1 LPCAVAHPPRVMPE
15 TSVTLGGRRTWSRR
29 SSSASNSPPG
39 PAGGTSRA
47 LAGWV
52 AARHAVVTAALPWP
66 GRRGGAAQGPSSGAS
81 FAPVAVPRADQGQAQ
96 LRLALVTVALGAV
109 IRGADGG
116 VAVAPAPAGPGVAPG
131 TPTRAQGHP
140 PAAAPGGRGGG
151 RRLRPGRPRP
161 LGAGRAGP
169 RAPRA
174 AGEAGWAPRPS
185 VAAPPSTKTPASP
198 SSLGCTTNL
207 PAPWSKARW
216 QGEDHMARNRG
227 LDVGT
232 LSSWT

>member
-1 LPCAVAHPPRVMPE
+1 VW
-15 TSVTLGGRRTWSRR
+15 T
-29 SSSASNSPPG
+29 
-39 PAGGTSRA
+39 GGTSRA

-52 AARHAVVTAALPWP
+52 AARHAVVAAAC
-66 GRRGGAAQGPSSGAS
+66 RGPSSGAP
-81 FAPVAVPRADQGQAQ
+81 FAPVAAPRADRGQAQ

-109 IRGADGG
+109 IRRWTAGSRWRRSEGLRAACSRGGGRGAGG
-116 VAVAPAPAGPGVAPG
+116 AYAGA
-131 TPTRAQGHP
+131 RHP

-151 RRLRPGRPRP
+151 RRLRPGRP

-232 LSSWT
+232 LSSCT